1 MRYWIFV
8 PLLVFCSA
16 CIATSTAHAEDH
28 RPNIVI
34 LLADDLGSGEL
45 LRTDRL
51 RVPTPAIDGLAA
63 SGIRMT
69 NGYVT
74 ASYCSPSRAG
84 LMTGRY
90 QTRFGHE
97 FNPTGKANLDPRA
110 ALPGDE
116 STIANRLADAGYQ
129 TALLGK
135 WHLGDAPQR
144 HPLDRGFGEFYGFLH
159 EGHFYVPG
167 PPWEE
172 TTSFLRRRGLDE
184 PVVEGTTTW
193 SSHAPI
199 NEPPYDENNPVLRG
213 RTPIEE
219 ATYFTDA
226 LTRESLRFLDE
237 QGEKPFLLM
246 VSYSAVHS
254 PMQAPNASVDAF
266 ADIADPQRRVFAA
279 MLMHLDKSV
288 GAILDKL
295 EERKLRDNTLVIFI
309 SDNGG
314 PTRELTSSNEPYRG
328 GKGDVY
334 EGGIRVPFIVSW
346 PGTLPSGHDYHHPII
361 ATDTLPT
368 ALAAAESGQAD
379 PSLDGVN
386 LLPYLQGKR
395 EGVPHETLYWRMGDR
410 QALRQ
415 GDWKIVRHTRSEKE
429 AGWQLYNLAEDIGES
444 SDLAAKQ
451 SEIVE
456 RLAKE
461 WNAMNERMV
470 EANWRPGGR

>member
-1 MRYWIFV
+1 MRCWTG
-8 PLLVFCSA
+8 LLFLGLVSLS
-16 CIATSTAHAEDH
+16 IVSSTAHAEDD

-34 LLADDLGSGEL
+34 LVADDLGSGEL
-45 LRTDRL
+45 TRTDRL
-51 RVPTPAIDGLAA
+51 RVPTPAIDKLAA

-84 LMTGRY
+84 LLTGRY

-110 ALPGDE
+110 ALPSEELTMAD
-116 STIANRLADAGYQ
+116 RLAAVGYQ
-129 TALLGK
+129 TTLLGK

-144 HPLDRGFGEFYGFLH
+144 HPLDRGFDEFYGFLH

-172 TTSFLRRRGLDE
+172 TTSFLRRRGLEE
-184 PVVEGTTTW
+184 PVVEGRTTW

-199 NEPPYDENNPVLRG
+199 NEPPYDENNPIQRG
-213 RTPIEE
+213 REVIEE
-219 ATYFTDA
+219 PTYFTDA

-237 QGEKPFLLM
+237 QGDKPFLLT
-246 VSYSAVHS
+246 VTYSAVHS

-266 ADIADPQRRVFAA
+266 NDIADPQRRVFAA

-295 EERKLRDNTLVIFI
+295 DEKKLRDNTLVVFI

-334 EGGIRVPFIVSW
+334 EGGIRVPFLVSW
-346 PGTLPSGHDYHHPII
+346 PGTLPSGRDYHAPVI
-361 ATDTLPT
+361 ATDILPT
-368 ALAAAESGQAD
+368 ALAVAGREPDSK
-379 PSLDGVN
+379 LDGVN
-386 LLPYLQGKR
+386 LLPYLQGQR
-395 EGVPHETLYWRMGDR
+395 EGVPHEKLYWRMGDR

-415 GDWKIVRHTRSEKE
+415 GDWKILRHSTS
-429 AGWQLYNLAEDIGES
+429 GNDSSWQLYNLAEDVSEAN
-444 SDLAAKQ
+444 DLADDQ
-451 SEIVE
+451 PEVVE
-456 RLAKE
+456 RLAGE
-461 WNAMNERMV
+461 WNAMNEQMV
-470 EANWRPGGR
+470 DANWRPGGR